1 MLRRWKNRFPC
12 YNKIN
17 AHQLYTSI
25 DSELKYVYSK
35 LEILSNENNLL
46 RSHFDKLQE
55 RYEHWINDE
64 QIYLMQRIEKLENEN
79 QYLRETYQTYQIQNE
94 KCIQS
99 ITNLIIKMLSNQKE
113 LRKTHGEQDD
123 ANDTT
128 QSNKNQQKNQLSTR
142 STSCTSCHIVRNRSD
157 DSQYTISTTTTTN
170 NNKNHNESIWPHQRL
185 MIVEDQDQK
194 TTNQSS
200 ELNPNSS
207 TLATTK
213 SKFNK
218 SSAGSTNKLYF
229 VLNDEKLTQ
238 DNRHSKSVNIVPMD
252 DSHSA
257 HAAKQRSS
265 TLTMTLNKTRA
276 SRQQKTNPIYSNH
289 ERLSVQTP
297 SIPKS
302 TPTKITTCISKP
314 SRIPTTKT
322 RPPPPTIRQ
331 RPPISTVTNQKTV
344 SASVTTNKSP
354 SPRVTSVKP
363 GESVRNTTT
372 TIPNRPIINTTK
384 TTTNIYNKIP
394 VTTVVKQRAR
404 VSDLDALMTEQR
416 KSTSKLVN
424 KSPVVLPSSITN
436 NIRKSLFSKD
446 TVKRVQPV
454 RSHELKL
461 FSCHLTPDVSSQ
473 NDESILTLTPCSLES
488 IKDNQ
493 LVETKDQYTNQSS
506 TIAAVMKRDFSEDS
520 LNEHDHI
527 QKLLQQKASNNT
539 RNHSL
544 IDSSQTCTDTI
555 YLDDPIQNENNREGY
570 FLSANDNSNSGHADS
585 SIDLSSINSKS
596 FASSSSSKP
605 LVHRLIFPARLG
617 RVVFFRRILSDTDIY
632 QKNCSKDNEIYH
644 NVYHLDSV
652 RDFSMEFYMLATY
665 TSDSQLRAWVD
676 DDDDDVVNNVCHLD
690 EDLFQR
696 NEQDSSDNQTRT
708 SQSRDS
714 LNRDNEELDW
724 YSELEIPNLTL
735 NNQHER
741 SENVST
747 CSSEMH
753 PSRLL
758 VDEQFPISSLTTITS
773 DSTDITSPSSI
784 LSNNTSN
791 GLHSNPA
798 PSNII
803 DQTNA
808 LLREIF
814 HTSYRLH
821 VSSSSSIPQET
832 NDDHNE
838 NDSQTSSIIT
848 NEFQP
853 DFYYLCP
860 ITSTTNFSKT
870 DFKPLYHDV

>member
-12 YNKIN
+12 SNKIN
-17 AHQLYTSI
+17 AHQLCTSI
-25 DSELKYVYSK
+25 DSELKNVYSK

-46 RSHFDKLQE
+46 RSQFDELQE
-55 RYEHWINDE
+55 RYEYWINGE
-64 QIYLMQRIEKLENEN
+64 QIYLIQRIEKLENEN
-79 QYLRETYQTYQIQNE
+79 QYLHETYQTYQIQNE

-99 ITNLIIKMLSNQKE
+99 ITNLIIKVLSNQKE
-113 LRKTHGEQDD
+113 LRKTDAEQDD

-128 QSNKNQQKNQLSTR
+128 QSNKKRPKNQLPTR
-142 STSCTSCHIVRNRSD
+142 STSCTSCHVVRNQSD
-157 DSQYTISTTTTTN
+157 DSQYTTTTTTTTN
-170 NNKNHNESIWPHQRL
+170 TNTNNESIWPHQRL
-185 MIVEDQDQK
+185 LIVEDQDQK

-213 SKFNK
+213 SKSNK
-218 SSAGSTNKLYF
+218 SSVGSTDKLYF
-229 VLNDEKLTQ
+229 VLNNEKSTQ
-238 DNRHSKSVNIVPMD
+238 DNRHSKSVNIVPMED
-252 DSHSA
+252 FHSP

-276 SRQQKTNPIYSNH
+276 SRQQQTNPVYSNH
-289 ERLSVQTP
+289 ERLSTQTP
-297 SIPKS
+297 SIRKS
-302 TPTKITTCISKP
+302 TPTKITACISKP

-322 RPPPPTIRQ
+322 RPPPPAIRQ
-331 RPPISTVTNQKTV
+331 CPPISTVTNQKTV
-344 SASVTTNKSP
+344 SASVTNYKSP
-354 SPRVTSVKP
+354 SPRVTPVKP

-372 TIPNRPIINTTK
+372 TTIPNRSITNTTK

-394 VTTVVKQRAR
+394 VTTVAKQRAR
-404 VSDLDALMTEQR
+404 VSDLDALMAEQR

-436 NIRKSLFSKD
+436 NIQKSLFSKD

-461 FSCHLTPDVSSQ
+461 FSCHLTPEISSQ
-473 NDESILTLTPCSLES
+473 NDESVLTLTPCSLES

-493 LVETKDQYTNQSS
+493 LVETKNQYANPSS
-506 TIAAVMKRDFSEDS
+506 TIAVVMKRDFSEDS
-520 LNEHDHI
+520 LNERDHI
-527 QKLLQQKASNNT
+527 QKFLQQKASNNT

-544 IDSSQTCTDTI
+544 VDSSQTSSDTI
-555 YLDDPIQNENNREGY
+555 YLDDSIQNENNREGY
-570 FLSANDNSNSGHADS
+570 FLSANDNSNSEQADS

-596 FASSSSSKP
+596 FASLSSKP

-676 DDDDDVVNNVCHLD
+676 EDDDEVVNNVCHLD
-690 EDLFQR
+690 EDRFQR

-714 LNRDNEELDW
+714 LNRDDEELDW

-735 NNQHER
+735 NTQQER
-741 SENVST
+741 NENVST

-753 PSRLL
+753 PSELL
-758 VDEQFPISSLTTITS
+758 VDEQFSISSLTTITS

-784 LSNNTSN
+784 FSNDTSN
-791 GLHSNPA
+791 RLHSNHA

-808 LLREIF
+808 LLREIL
-814 HTSYRLH
+814 HASYRLH
-821 VSSSSSIPQET
+821 VPSSSSISQET

-838 NDSQTSSIIT
+838 NDSPTSPIIT

-860 ITSTTNFSKT
+860 ITNTTNFSKT